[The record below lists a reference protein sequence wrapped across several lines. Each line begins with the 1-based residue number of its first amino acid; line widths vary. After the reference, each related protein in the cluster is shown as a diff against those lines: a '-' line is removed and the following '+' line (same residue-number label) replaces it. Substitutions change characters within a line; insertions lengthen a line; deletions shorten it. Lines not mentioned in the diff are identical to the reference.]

1 MTKMRSA
8 STTVCRRCAITIVV
22 RPPAETLDRAL
33 HLTLG
38 FGIERGRGLVEQ
50 DDRRVLE
57 QRPRNRNA
65 LALAAGELGAMLAH
79 LAHRSRA
86 GNAMMKSCA

>member
-22 RPPAETLDRAL
+22 RSLAEVLDRAL

-38 FGIERGRGLVEQ
+38 FGIERRGGLVEQ
-50 DDRRVLE
+50 DDGRVLE
-57 QRPRNRNA
+57 QRARDGDA
-65 LALAAGELGAMLAH
+65 LALAAGDLRAVLAD
-79 LAHRSRA
+79 LACHSRA
-86 GNAMMKSCA
+86 GKP